1 MAKCKK
7 WHKGKVTCLGSQ
19 AIGSGIL
26 LLPFFYLKTEKMKV
40 EISLNDQVDE
50 LMHLLDLTQQQIN
63 SKKYVDAI
71 ETLHSMYEILEI
83 YEF

>member
-1 MAKCKK
+1 LVVKQWE
-7 WHKGKVTCLGSQ
+7 WH
-19 AIGSGIL
+19 L

-50 LMHLLDLTQQQIN
+50 LMNLLDLTQQQIN
-63 SKKYVDAI
+63 QNKYVDAL
-71 ETLHSMYEILEI
+71 ETLHSMYELLEI

>member
-7 WHKGKVTCLGSQ
+7 WHKGKVICLGSQ
-19 AIGSGIL
+19 ATGVAFAA
-26 LLPFFYLKTEKMKV
+26 PFFLFKTEKMKL

-50 LMHLLDLTQQQIN
+50 LMHLLDLTQQQID
-63 SKKYVDAI
+63 SEKYVDAL
-71 ETLHSMYEILEI
+71 ETLHSMYEILAI

>member
-1 MAKCKK
+1 
-7 WHKGKVTCLGSQ
+7 
-19 AIGSGIL
+19 
-26 LLPFFYLKTEKMKV
+26 MKV

-63 SKKYVDAI
+63 QNKYVDAL
-71 ETLHSMYEILEI
+71 ETLHSMYELLEI

>member
-1 MAKCKK
+1 
-7 WHKGKVTCLGSQ
+7 
-19 AIGSGIL
+19 
-26 LLPFFYLKTEKMKV
+26 MKV

-63 SKKYVDAI
+63 SKKYVDAL
-71 ETLHSMYEILEI
+71 ETLHSMYEILAI

>member
-19 AIGSGIL
+19 AMGVAFAA
-26 LLPFFYLKTEKMKV
+26 PFFLFKTEKMKV

-50 LMHLLDLTQQQIN
+50 LMYLLDLTQQQIN
-63 SKKYVDAI
+63 QNKYVDAL
-71 ETLHSMYEILEI
+71 ETLHLMYELLEI

>member
-19 AIGSGIL
+19 AIGSGFL

-63 SKKYVDAI
+63 QNKYVDAL
-71 ETLHSMYEILEI
+71 ETLHSMYELLEI